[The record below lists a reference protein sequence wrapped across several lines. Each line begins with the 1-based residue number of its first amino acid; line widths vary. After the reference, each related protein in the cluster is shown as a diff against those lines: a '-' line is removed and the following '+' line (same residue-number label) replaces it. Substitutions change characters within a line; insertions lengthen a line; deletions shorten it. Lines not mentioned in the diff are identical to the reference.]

1 MFGSFIQVEK
11 YKKNAGNE
19 KKIIL
24 SNPASEFVKK
34 SEYRETSHPI
44 TRPFF
49 VIYFLRLKSTKP

>member
-24 SNPASEFVKK
+24 SNPASEYVKQ
-34 SEYRETSHPI
+34 SGYRETSHPI
-44 TRPFF
+44 TRPLF
-49 VIYFLRLKSTKP
+49 VIFFPKLKSTKP